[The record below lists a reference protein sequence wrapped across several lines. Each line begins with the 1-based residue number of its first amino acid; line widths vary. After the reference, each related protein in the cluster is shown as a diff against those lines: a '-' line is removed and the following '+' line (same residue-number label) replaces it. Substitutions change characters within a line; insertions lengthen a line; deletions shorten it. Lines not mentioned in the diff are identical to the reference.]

1 MRGIISQNFFILS
14 QLVSELSLI
23 KILEFVANRESIK
36 IWNLSQVSLMRL
48 ILVSNESFWA
58 AESIYELQKPV
69 TVIYQG

>member
-58 AESIYELQKPV
+58 AESIYELQKAT